1 MKKASVA
8 IIVFC
13 VSVVP
18 IRASEYVIS
27 TFAGGVPPPTPAP
40 GINMPVQGEGTLGV
54 ATDAGNTY
62 FTGFHCIFKMD
73 PNGIVTRIA
82 GTSRPGYS
90 GDGGP
95 ATSARLNLVE
105 RFNVGISGA
114 PLPAQLTVD
123 RSGNLYI
130 YDNGNKRIRKISA
143 DGIITTVAGNGTL
156 GLSGDGGMAVQA
168 QLSDVGG
175 LAADLAGN
183 LFVSDPAN
191 NIVREVSPNG
201 IITTVAGT
209 GVCRSSGD
217 GGPAT
222 AASLCSPFGL
232 ATDAEGNLFMV
243 DSGRRIRRIG
253 PDGII
258 TTVPGTAA
266 TGLCGGPG
274 LCEPISVAVDLAGNL
289 FVTNTTVDQYEGDF
303 VQVVLK
309 ISPGG
314 VVTSAAGNGLSCNWN
329 VLTGNCD
336 FTLGDGQP
344 ATGATLH
351 GAQGVAVDDAGNL
364 FIADTWNG
372 RVRKVFPDGIINS
385 VAGVPGVTLP
395 GDGGPAVAA
404 TLLLPRGVAVD
415 SAGNVFISDTGH
427 GRIRKVSPQGIIST
441 LAGSGTAG
449 LSGDGGPATN
459 ARLYA
464 PYGVAADRAGNLFIA
479 DVANGRVRRVSPD
492 GTITSV
498 EGTDGFGYVY
508 DVAVDELGN
517 LFFGTTPGFDS
528 NNIRKVTSDGTV
540 SSVASGYATAAD
552 SAGNL
557 YFASGARV
565 LRLGPDGSATTVAGN
580 GSRGFSGDGGPA
592 TDAQL
597 MPTAVAV
604 DGAGNLFIGDYT
616 NRIRKVSADGI
627 ITTIA
632 GNGIS
637 GYSGDRGPATE
648 ASFSQ
653 PFALAV
659 DGAGNVYFA
668 DAYNNAVR
676 VLRPVET
683 GRRR

>member
-1 MKKASVA
+1 
-8 IIVFC
+8 
-13 VSVVP
+13 
-18 IRASEYVIS
+18 
-27 TFAGGVPPPTPAP
+27 
-40 GINMPVQGEGTLGV
+40 
-54 ATDAGNTY
+54 
-62 FTGFHCIFKMD
+62 
-73 PNGIVTRIA
+73 
-82 GTSRPGYS
+82 
-90 GDGGP
+90 
-95 ATSARLNLVE
+95 
-105 RFNVGISGA
+105 
-114 PLPAQLTVD
+114 LTVD

-130 YDNGNKRIRKISA
+130 YDNGNNRIRKISA
-143 DGIITTVAGNGTL
+143 DGIITSVAGNGTL

-175 LAADLAGN
+175 LAADLTGN

-232 ATDAEGNLFMV
+232 ATDAAGNLFIV

-266 TGLCGGPG
+266 TGPCGGAG

-314 VVTSAAGNGLSCNWN
+314 AVTSAAGNGSSCNWN

-364 FIADTWNG
+364 FIADTWSG
-372 RVRKVFPDGIINS
+372 RVRKVSPDGIINS
-385 VAGVPGVTLP
+385 MAGVPGGTLP

-404 TLLLPRGVAVD
+404 SLLLPRGVTVD
-415 SAGNVFISDTGH
+415 SAGSVFISDSAD

-441 LAGSGTAG
+441 VAGSGTAG
-449 LSGDGGPATN
+449 LSGDGGPVTS

-464 PYGVAADRAGNLFIA
+464 PLRCGGRSRRKPIHRGCGQRA
-479 DVANGRVRRVSPD
+479 SP
-492 GTITSV
+492 
-498 EGTDGFGYVY
+498 
-508 DVAVDELGN
+508 
-517 LFFGTTPGFDS
+517 
-528 NNIRKVTSDGTV
+528 
-540 SSVASGYATAAD
+540 
-552 SAGNL
+552 
-557 YFASGARV
+557 
-565 LRLGPDGSATTVAGN
+565 
-580 GSRGFSGDGGPA
+580 
-592 TDAQL
+592 
-597 MPTAVAV
+597 
-604 DGAGNLFIGDYT
+604 
-616 NRIRKVSADGI
+616 
-627 ITTIA
+627 
-632 GNGIS
+632 
-637 GYSGDRGPATE
+637 
-648 ASFSQ
+648 
-653 PFALAV
+653 
-659 DGAGNVYFA
+659 
-668 DAYNNAVR
+668 
-676 VLRPVET
+676 
-683 GRRR
+683 